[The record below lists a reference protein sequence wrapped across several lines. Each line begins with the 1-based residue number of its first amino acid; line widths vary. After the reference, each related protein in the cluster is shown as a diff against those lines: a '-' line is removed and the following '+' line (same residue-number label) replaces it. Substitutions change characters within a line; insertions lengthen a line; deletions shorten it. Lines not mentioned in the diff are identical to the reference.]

1 MDTVTP
7 AESSGKP
14 ALCRL
19 DDIPDGGA
27 TAVDAALPDGVESLI
42 LLRRGEQVQG
52 YLNVCPHAGRRL
64 DYAPGKFLLKND
76 TLICAVHG
84 ATFNQADGTC
94 VAGPCR
100 GACLRA
106 VAVRVE
112 AGGVQLTEAS
122 TGDRQPC
129 PAATGS

>member
-1 MDTVTP
+1 MDTMTSADSPSEGPV
-7 AESSGKP
+7 SGL

-19 DDIPDGGA
+19 DEIPDGGA
-27 TAVDAALPDGVESLI
+27 TAIDAMLADGEESVI
-42 LLRRGEQVQG
+42 LLRHGEQVQA
-52 YLNVCPHAGRRL
+52 YLNICPHTARRL

-84 ATFNQADGTC
+84 ATFNQTDGLC

-100 GACLRA
+100 GEHLRA

-112 AGGVQLTEAS
+112 DGEIHLGL
-122 TGDRQPC
+122 
-129 PAATGS
+129 

>member
-7 AESSGKP
+7 VQP
-14 ALCRL
+14 LCRL
-19 DDIPDGGA
+19 DEIPDGGA
-27 TAVDAALPDGVESLI
+27 TAVDALLPNGEENLI
-42 LLRRGEQVQG
+42 LLRHGAQVRG

-84 ATFNQADGTC
+84 ATFNQDDGLC
-94 VAGPCR
+94 IAGPCR
-100 GACLRA
+100 GEHLRA

-112 AGGVQLTEAS
+112 GSAVQLAVIE
-122 TGDRQPC
+122 
-129 PAATGS
+129 